1 MRFTRGTEYKGI
13 ISQTADG
20 QTCNKWNESLLMMI
34 DSTLTSVSGSEPY
47 CRNFEPLTGPSPW
60 CFTNYFY
67 ISMCEVPF
75 CGKSVIRCHGLLAR
89 YVKLWVAHAPGMPG
103 TFSPAPRVSDS
114 GMHHGTCVTH
124 VPWCMS
130 GSLTDGFFWCRWRRK
145 CPRPPRRMR
154 NPQLYLSGKRP
165 IGQGLL
171 VFRQL
176 LGQLSWGSFFKSSH
190 CNSFDDQARHLSNSR
205 DFMTGYKDPI
215 QSLHSL

>member
-1 MRFTRGTEYKGI
+1 MRFTRGTEYKGT

-20 QTCNKWNESLLMMI
+20 QTCSKWDESLLMMI

-47 CRNFEPLTGPSPW
+47 CRNFEPFTGPSPW

-89 YVKLWVAHAPGMPG
+89 YVKLWVAHAPGIKG
-103 TFSPAPRVSDS
+103 TFSLAPRVSDS

-130 GSLTDGFFWCRWRRK
+130 GSITLQLIWWSGTPSFKFQGFYDRVQRSDPMPPFTIQTLPYGYRNTRYKLKTAWRWSQFYNVNPYTNTMSSK
-145 CPRPPRRMR
+145 C
-154 NPQLYLSGKRP
+154 
-165 IGQGLL
+165 I
-171 VFRQL
+171 
-176 LGQLSWGSFFKSSH
+176 
-190 CNSFDDQARHLSNSR
+190 
-205 DFMTGYKDPI
+205 
-215 QSLHSL
+215 